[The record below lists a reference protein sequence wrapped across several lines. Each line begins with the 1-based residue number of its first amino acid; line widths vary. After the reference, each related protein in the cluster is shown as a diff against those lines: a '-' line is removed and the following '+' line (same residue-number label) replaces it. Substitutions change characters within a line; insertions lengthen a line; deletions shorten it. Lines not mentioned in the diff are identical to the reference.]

1 MPLLF
6 QVIDKFRFTPKR
18 KIIFSLFFTIS
29 TKIFK
34 HDVLLSRPT
43 RTHKRTKVMT
53 NHSKGTN
60 ILINKDQFR
69 FFKSSILIKIHGQRH
84 QCYLFFFFLV
94 TRWVEVDSTLKDN
107 TSYMI
112 QIQICQK
119 KL

>member
-84 QCYLFFFFLV
+84 QYYLFFFFLV